1 MRRKDII
8 ENPFKKFQQNV
19 AKGFTATQKGGAIG
33 PDAFEKGIKNFFT
46 NTGNDD
52 KKSKDEKPKKVKG
65 GAGTDDAMKTAKPNA
80 NKATTSG
87 DKDKPV
93 EPTAPSKGDDFP
105 VGYAG
110 GEKYKVKPG
119 DTVDYTNAKGQE
131 RQAKV
136 TKLLDTRDKDGDLQ
150 IQLSLKGATFALDR
164 KNISKVNGKDW
175 KFTESK
181 EETMNKAIKE
191 GLADLAQKAEHDHE
205 VQMARADLYKIAKY
219 AIKLHDMLKT
229 VSEEEGLEGWQQAK
243 ITKASD
249 YISSVYHNLD
259 YDMKFGEAVT
269 ESKSCNC
276 DENCPCGGNCGPNCN
291 CHPGCGISEGKSP
304 HKKGSAKYKKH
315 MAAKHASMSEDEYKA
330 SIAERLNKK
339 LSGK

>member
-1 MRRKDII
+1 MRRKDIT
-8 ENPFKKFQQNV
+8 ENPFKKFQQSV
-19 AKGFTATQKGGAIG
+19 ARGFTATQSGGALA
-33 PDAFEKGIKNFFT
+33 PDAAEKGIKNFFT
-46 NTGNDD
+46 NYEKPDKE
-52 KKSKDEKPKKVKG
+52 KKSKDDSKNTKG
-65 GAGTDDAMKTAKPNA
+65 GAGTDDAMKTAKA
-80 NKATTSG
+80 DAEKAAG
-87 DKDKPV
+87 D
-93 EPTAPSKGDDFP
+93 
-105 VGYAG
+105 AG
-110 GEKYKVKPG
+110 GALATMAAKRKY
-119 DTVDYTNAKGQE
+119 
-131 RQAKV
+131 
-136 TKLLDTRDKDGDLQ
+136 
-150 IQLSLKGATFALDR
+150 
-164 KNISKVNGKDW
+164 
-175 KFTESK
+175 SK
-181 EETMNKAIKE
+181 ELAGYTKTKADSKPPAEARLVGNDGRLYHWSGSKWLVRNDTNGRYEPAEDQEAVKAGWIDAAPKGKRTYIKKESTMNKKAIEE
-191 GLADLAQKAEHDHE
+191 GLADLASRAEADHE

-219 AIKLHDMLKT
+219 AIKLHDMLKG
-229 VSEEEGLEGWQQAK
+229 VSEAEGLEGWQQAK

-315 MAAKHASMSEDEYKA
+315 MAAKHASMNEDEYKA